1 MKLPTRKP
9 RSQPQA
15 RPETDRNPVES
26 VRTAS
31 TGAIIREKETR
42 LETGLSRTTRWR
54 MEKRSAFPR
63 KVKLGPNAVGYF
75 RAEVEQWLR
84 ERDRV

>member
-1 MKLPTRKP
+1 
-9 RSQPQA
+9 
-15 RPETDRNPVES
+15 
-26 VRTAS
+26 
-31 TGAIIREKETR
+31 
-42 LETGLSRTTRWR
+42 